1 MNLVTNLQST
11 EQIMPPIGSLNDP
24 SASFESRI
32 ALAFLLFLSARFDVS
47 NVSPTLGR
55 ATQLRVV
62 VAFIAAQMLTRFS
75 LGRRSGDH
83 HRIQGGPESLHV
95 VPVGTRECSR
105 QRDTVGIREIVP
117 FGAQFSAIG
126 RVFSSFVAP
135 LTGAETVA
143 ESSDWKCQS
152 MPLRS
157 S

>member
-1 MNLVTNLQST
+1 MNLITNLQPT
-11 EQIMPPIGSLNDP
+11 EQIMPPIGSLDDP
-24 SASFESRI
+24 SAGFESRI

-47 NVSPTLGR
+47 NVFPTLGR

-62 VAFIAAQMLTRFS
+62 VALVAAEMLSRLL

-83 HRIQGGPESLHV
+83 HRIQGGPEPLHV
-95 VPVGTRECSR
+95 VPVSARER
-105 QRDTVGIREIVP
+105 RGQRDTVGIREIVSL
-117 FGAQFSAIG
+117 GAQFAAIG
-126 RVFSSFVAP
+126 RVFSGLVPP

-143 ESSDWKCQS
+143 ESSDWKRQS